1 MTSTEL
7 TSSLHSS
14 CDSHELT
21 YTDWSVSE
29 HHFDPAKI
37 RSRETVFTIGNGY
50 MGTRGSFEEGYL
62 NAMPATLVHGVYD
75 DIPGAYTELANC
87 PDWLELAIVINGDR
101 FRLDHGTILHYERTL
116 DLRNGILSRALRW
129 RSPTG
134 NTVDLRF
141 ERFAS
146 LADHPVFGLNCQ
158 ITPVDFTGAIEIQ
171 TSLHGFANN
180 QGFDH
185 WQQLDRG
192 TNDQGIWLHV
202 RTRSSHVELGMAARM
217 TPINNNLPIRITSSL
232 DCPTIAI
239 TFLAAKGRTVGV
251 EKVVTLITSQD
262 VDHPAQAA
270 VAKLTNLPAY
280 PVLLRAHQNAWNE
293 FWQQSD
299 IEIEGDTNAQVAV
312 RYNIFQLFIGACSH
326 IAGECADSS
335 RVSVPARTLSGFG
348 YRGHVFWDTDIFI
361 LPLFTLTQPEIAK
374 SLLTY
379 RYHTLSGARRKAAH
393 SGYHGAM
400 FAWESAATGDEMTPR
415 WSIQT
420 DPYSKAIRIWCR
432 DREIHISA
440 DIAYAAWHYWQTTGD
455 DIWLRDYGAEVIL
468 DTAIFWMSRLEWK
481 PERERFELDGVIG
494 ADEYHEQVNNNAYTN
509 WMAKWNLETAVSVY
523 GWLQQQFPDHAAVLA
538 QKLQLNADRLRQLQA
553 AIAQLYTP
561 YDTKTGLIEQFDQ
574 FFDLRDIHLNDYEP
588 RNRSMQDV
596 LGMDMTNQSQVLKQP
611 DVLMLLYLM
620 RDTNTCL
627 SYPDVLEK
635 NWNYYTPRTDTT
647 YGSSLCPAILS
658 ILAAKLGKE
667 EEAYHYFMQA
677 ATVDLEDSRGNTA
690 DGIHAASAGGVW
702 QAVVF
707 GFAGIHMKGNS
718 PMAIP
723 HLPPTWKRLRFKLQ
737 WRGTWHSFD
746 LSQPAPPPAQG
757 PAQGPTQSQAPDIKG
772 FIFDVDGVLT
782 NTSESHYRA
791 WQRLADEEKL
801 PFDRKANEALRG
813 VSRRGSLLQIIGDRH
828 YSESALQDMME
839 RKNRYYLEDIQ
850 TITPQDMLPGAIEFL
865 QELRQAKM
873 KIAIGSASKN
883 ARTVIDRLG
892 IGAFIDAIA
901 DGDSV
906 QRPKPAPDI
915 FQCAAA
921 QLNLAPANCVVVE
934 DAAVGIEAAIA
945 AGMWSVGIGP
955 QERVGA
961 ANIVLPDLDGVR
973 LSDLGMQW

>member
-1 MTSTEL
+1 
-7 TSSLHSS
+7 
-14 CDSHELT
+14 
-21 YTDWSVSE
+21 VSE

-37 RSRETVFTIGNGY
+37 RSRETV
-50 MGTRGSFEEGYL
+50 
-62 NAMPATLVHGVYD
+62 
-75 DIPGAYTELANC
+75 
-87 PDWLELAIVINGDR
+87 
-101 FRLDHGTILHYERTL
+101 
-116 DLRNGILSRALRW
+116 
-129 RSPTG
+129 
-134 NTVDLRF
+134 
-141 ERFAS
+141 
-146 LADHPVFGLNCQ
+146 
-158 ITPVDFTGAIEIQ
+158 
-171 TSLHGFANN
+171 
-180 QGFDH
+180 
-185 WQQLDRG
+185 
-192 TNDQGIWLHV
+192 
-202 RTRSSHVELGMAARM
+202 
-217 TPINNNLPIRITSSL
+217 
-232 DCPTIAI
+232 
-239 TFLAAKGRTVGV
+239 
-251 EKVVTLITSQD
+251 
-262 VDHPAQAA
+262 
-270 VAKLTNLPAY
+270 
-280 PVLLRAHQNAWNE
+280 
-293 FWQQSD
+293 
-299 IEIEGDTNAQVAV
+299 
-312 RYNIFQLFIGACSH
+312 
-326 IAGECADSS
+326 
-335 RVSVPARTLSGFG
+335 FG

-379 RYHTLSGARRKAAH
+379 RYHTLSGARRKASH

-523 GWLQQQFPDHAAVLA
+523 GWLQQQLPDHAAVLA

-574 FFDLRDIHLNDYEP
+574 FFELRDIHLNDYEP
-588 RNRSMQDV
+588 RHRSMQDV

-627 SYPDVLEK
+627 SHPDVLEK

-667 EEAYHYFMQA
+667 EAAYQYFMQA
-677 ATVDLEDSRGNTA
+677 ATVDLEDTRGNTV

-757 PAQGPTQSQAPDIKG
+757 KGPAQGPPQTQAQDIKG

-915 FQCAAA
+915 FQCAAT
-921 QLNLAPANCVVVE
+921 QLKLAPANCVVVE

>member
-1 MTSTEL
+1 M
-7 TSSLHSS
+7 
-14 CDSHELT
+14 
-21 YTDWSVSE
+21 
-29 HHFDPAKI
+29 
-37 RSRETVFTIGNGY
+37 
-50 MGTRGSFEEGYL
+50 
-62 NAMPATLVHGVYD
+62 
-75 DIPGAYTELANC
+75 
-87 PDWLELAIVINGDR
+87 
-101 FRLDHGTILHYERTL
+101 
-116 DLRNGILSRALRW
+116 
-129 RSPTG
+129 
-134 NTVDLRF
+134 
-141 ERFAS
+141 
-146 LADHPVFGLNCQ
+146 
-158 ITPVDFTGAIEIQ
+158 
-171 TSLHGFANN
+171 
-180 QGFDH
+180 
-185 WQQLDRG
+185 
-192 TNDQGIWLHV
+192 
-202 RTRSSHVELGMAARM
+202 
-217 TPINNNLPIRITSSL
+217 
-232 DCPTIAI
+232 
-239 TFLAAKGRTVGV
+239 
-251 EKVVTLITSQD
+251 
-262 VDHPAQAA
+262 
-270 VAKLTNLPAY
+270 AKLTNLPAY

-299 IEIEGDTNAQVAV
+299 IEIDGDINAQLAV

-348 YRGHVFWDTDIFI
+348 YRGHVFWDTDIFV

-440 DIAYAAWHYWQTTGD
+440 DIAYAAWHYWQATGD
-455 DIWLRDYGAEVIL
+455 DLWLRDYGAEVIL
-468 DTAIFWMSRLEWK
+468 DTAIFWVSRLEWK
-481 PERERFELDGVIG
+481 PELERFELDGVIG

-523 GWLQQQFPDHAAVLA
+523 EWLQQQFPGHAAVLA
-538 QKLQLNADRLRQLQA
+538 QKLQLNADILHQLQA
-553 AIAQLYTP
+553 AIAQIYTP
-561 YDTKTGLIEQFDQ
+561 YDAKTGLIEQFDQ
-574 FFDLRDIHLNDYEP
+574 FFELRDIHLNDYEP
-588 RNRSMQDV
+588 RHRSIQDV
-596 LGMDMTNQSQVLKQP
+596 LGMDVTNQSQVLKQP

-627 SYPDVLEK
+627 SYPEVLEK
-635 NWNYYTPRTDTT
+635 NWNHYTPRTDTT

-667 EEAYHYFMQA
+667 QEAYQYFMQA

-707 GFAGIHMKGNS
+707 GFAGVHMKGNS

-746 LSQPAPPPAQG
+746 LSQPAAPPAQDPTQG
-757 PAQGPTQSQAPDIKG
+757 QTQDPAQGRTKCSVQDSTQIQAPDIKG

-791 WQRLADEEKL
+791 WQRLADEEQL

-813 VSRRGSLLQIIGDRH
+813 VSRRSSLLKIIGDRH
-828 YSESALQDMME
+828 YSESELQDMME
-839 RKNRYYLEDIQ
+839 RKNRYYLEEIQ
-850 TITPQDMLPGAIEFL
+850 SITPQDMLPGAIEFL

-915 FQCAAA
+915 FLCAAT
-921 QLNLAPANCVVVE
+921 QLGLAPANCVVIE

-945 AGMWSVGIGP
+945 AGMWSIGIGP

-961 ANIVLPDLDGVR
+961 ANIVFPDLDGVR